1 MPVVLKTYNEKR
13 DFAKTPEPKGRSARP
28 GKEPRF
34 VVQKHHASTLHYDF
48 RLEVDGVLKSWAV
61 PKGPPRT
68 TADKRLAVPTED
80 HPLSYIDFEGV
91 IPPGLYGAGTVGT
104 SSPKRN
110 AATSESAMATVPTGR
125 RDERQLHCSPP
136 NFCARSSRS
145 KIARAAR
152 LARHGARLF
161 KCPAPRFFI
170 VAFLWPLFCRRFF
183 VVALFDFYFRTLRDE
198 PNETSAL
205 FRLPRRTLSV
215 RRGVQ
220 VSE

>member
-13 DFAKTPEPKGRSARP
+13 DFAKTPEPKGRSARR

-91 IPPGLYGAGTVGT
+91 IPPGLYGAGTVEVWDTGPYENLT
-104 SSPKRN
+104 EKDGKPVPPGRAIRKGHIAFKLTGERLRGKYALTRTGKDGKR
-110 AATSESAMATVPTGR
+110 
-125 RDERQLHCSPP
+125 ERWLLVKMK
-136 NFCARSSRS
+136 R
-145 KIARAAR
+145 
-152 LARHGARLF
+152 
-161 KCPAPRFFI
+161 
-170 VAFLWPLFCRRFF
+170 
-183 VVALFDFYFRTLRDE
+183 
-198 PNETSAL
+198 
-205 FRLPRRTLSV
+205 
-215 RRGVQ
+215 
-220 VSE
+220 